1 VDPALVARNAA
12 AIAGL
17 ARALA
22 DDPTPL
28 PRRPAM
34 QPSTR

>member
-1 VDPALVARNAA
+1 VA

-28 PRRPAM
+28 PRRQPA
-34 QPSTR
+34 QPATH